1 MKTAP
6 PRSELAAWICPLPRR
21 FSLRA
26 VYVFSSEE
34 GYSLFLQTLCLCD
47 CLGSHSS
54 VNLIPSSIPV
64 GIVQLML
71 TSHVEARGVDF
82 GQYVEGG
89 GRVGVDDGRTE
100 LLLILVLALLVA
112 SS

>member
-1 MKTAP
+1 
-6 PRSELAAWICPLPRR
+6 
-21 FSLRA
+21 
-26 VYVFSSEE
+26 
-34 GYSLFLQTLCLCD
+34 
-47 CLGSHSS
+47 
-54 VNLIPSSIPV
+54 
-64 GIVQLML
+64 ML